1 MENNQHPIYVYI
13 DDLQEQGRF
22 ISPQQYQSEERN
34 PPQVENYP
42 VMQTA
47 MSCSPALPSIVNQ
60 EISDLTQPL
69 MVSTSSLFFYF
80 NVWKDSTCLGLES
93 SYII

>member
-1 MENNQHPIYVYI
+1 MENNQHPIFVYI
-13 DDLQEQGRF
+13 DDLQEQGDF
-22 ISPQQYQSEERN
+22 IPRQQYQYEERR
-34 PPQVENYP
+34 PPQAENYL

-69 MVSTSSLFFYF
+69 MVSTSIFFILMSGKIQL
-80 NVWKDSTCLGLES
+80 V
-93 SYII
+93 

>member
-1 MENNQHPIYVYI
+1 MGNNQHPIYVYI

-69 MVSTSSLFFYF
+69 MVSTSIFLF
-80 NVWKDSTCLGLES
+80 
-93 SYII
+93 